1 MRKYTFYI
9 KLVLLLS
16 SLQAISQSENQ
27 YTQFMYN
34 TLNYNPAY
42 AGSKNV
48 PTISLLARNQW
59 SGFEGAPSSQN
70 LNFHSPIFNKKSGM
84 GISISNHKIG
94 DFGYQFLNLS
104 YSYALYKTN
113 TSSLRLGIKG
123 SARRFAFDVG
133 NNKHAADNDP
143 LLSGTTLSNTL
154 INTGAGI
161 YFESDESYLGFSVP
175 NIIENNLLSNTK
187 VASEY
192 RHYYFMGGLLLRLAD
207 NFYLKP
213 AALFKFSANTPNSLD
228 LNLGLIFFQSYM
240 LGVSHRTS
248 TNGIDKA
255 DSYDLLMFAQISNQ
269 LGIGAA
275 YDYSVS
281 PLQSFNNGSFELVVR
296 YNLKKQEFN
305 LVSPRN
311 FF

>member
-1 MRKYTFYI
+1 MSKYKFFLKSI
-9 KLVLLLS
+9 VLLLS
-16 SLQAISQSENQ
+16 FQALSQSESQ

-48 PTISLLARNQW
+48 PTLSLLARSQW
-59 SGFEGAPSSQN
+59 TGFEGAPSSQN
-70 LNFHSPIFNKKSGM
+70 LSFHAPIFDKKSGI

-94 DFGYQFLNLS
+94 DFGYQYVNLS
-104 YSYALYKTN
+104 YSYALIKNN
-113 TSSLRLGIKG
+113 TTSLRLGVKG
-123 SARRFAFDVG
+123 SARRFAYDVA

-143 LLSGTTLSNTL
+143 LLAGTSLTNTIL
-154 INTGAGI
+154 NTGAGI

-175 NIIENNLLSNTK
+175 NIIENSLLSTTA

-213 AALFKFSANTPNSLD
+213 AALYKFNTKSPNSLD
-228 LNLGLIFFQSYM
+228 INLGLIFFQSYM
-240 LGVSHRTS
+240 VGLSHRTS
-248 TNGIDKA
+248 TNGIVNA
-255 DSYDLLMFAQISNQ
+255 DSYDLLMFAQVSNQ

-281 PLQSFNNGSFELVVR
+281 PLQSYNNGSFELVVR